1 MMKMF
6 RSTNILLNGKPSN
19 APFVRKVPSLVNFL
33 EPDTNIIKKP
43 IEPIFYKN
51 KGEITKDLIIQRQ
64 LIKKYLPFISGIS
77 GLEKASTQQVRM
89 WVIPKSANEVETAQL
104 QMNLIKLNSLDNTI
118 KMTDK
123 DVSYLLEKYSA
134 AKQQKYQSHI
144 SIENSKIQQYK
155 HTKEINGYRVLQ
167 APKIDEYGRSHGR
180 AVRMDAKAN
189 VFITKVKEGETPK
202 ILINSSYKSLK
213 EYFEYIKYRENVIYP
228 LKVVNALDKFNIYC
242 EVENGGLKSQSEAIM
257 FAITKALMNY
267 NPLYEVHINKVKL
280 LTEDRRE
287 RERKKPGQ
295 KGARAGFTWVK
306 R

>member
-1 MMKMF
+1 MNMF
-6 RSTNILLNGKPSN
+6 KSTSVLLNGQPAK
-19 APFVRKVPSLVNFL
+19 APFVRRVKPLVNFL
-33 EPDTNIIKKP
+33 EPETSVVKKP

-51 KGEITKDLIIQRQ
+51 RGEITKDLIIQRQ
-64 LIKKYLPFISGIS
+64 LIQKYLPFISGVPG
-77 GLEKASTQQVRM
+77 GLENATTQQVRM
-89 WVIPKSANEVETAQL
+89 WVIPKSASEVETAQL

-118 KMTDK
+118 KMADK

-134 AKQQKYQSHI
+134 AKQQRYQSHI

-155 HTKEINGYRVLQ
+155 YTKEINGQRVLQ
-167 APKIDEYGRSHGR
+167 APQVDEYGRAHGR
-180 AVRMDAKAN
+180 ALRMDAKAN

-228 LKVVNALDKFNIYC
+228 LKVVNALDKFNVYC

-267 NPLYEVHINKVKL
+267 NPLYEIHINKVKL

-295 KGARAGFTWVK
+295 KGARARFTWVK